1 MKDNGK
7 MNKKA
12 TKAQSAMEY
21 LMTYGW
27 AILIIAVVLAALDL
41 LGVFNGS
48 AFVGTACLATP
59 GYTCSNPVLTTTG
72 MLNFTFEQSTG
83 QTLTNVYFAC
93 AATPNSIGLPTALSG
108 GTPIA
113 PVNSLLIST
122 FASGATEQVSI
133 PNCYTATGAALT
145 STPIGTPFGG
155 TIWMYASNGNY
166 IAQIAKIT
174 VKAS

>member
-48 AFVGTACLATP
+48 AFIGTACLATP
-59 GYTCSNPVLTTTG
+59 GYTCSNPVLATNG
-72 MLNFTFEQSTG
+72 NLLFNFEQSTG
-83 QTLTNVYFAC
+83 QTLTNVQFAC
-93 AATPNSIGLPTALSG
+93 AATPNSLGLPTVASG
-108 GTPIA
+108 
-113 PVNSLLIST
+113 PVNTSALIST
-122 FASGATEQVSI
+122 FASGATESVLI
-133 PNCYTATGAALT
+133 PNCYSATGAAIT
-145 STPIGTPFGG
+145 SAPIGTPFGG
-155 TIWMYASNGNY
+155 TIWMYANNGNY
-166 IAQIAKIT
+166 ISQIAKIT

>member
-59 GYTCSNPVLTTTG
+59 GYTCSNPVLATNG

-93 AATPNSIGLPTALSG
+93 AATPNSIGLPTVSPN
-108 GTPIA
+108 TYP
-113 PVNSLLIST
+113 NTSSTIST

>member
-59 GYTCSNPVLTTTG
+59 GYTCSNPVLATNG
-72 MLNFTFEQSTG
+72 MLNFSFEQSTG
-83 QTLTNVYFAC
+83 QTLTNVQFAC
-93 AATPNSIGLPTALSG
+93 AATPNSIGLPTVSG
-108 GTPIA
+108 GGSP
-113 PVNSLLIST
+113 NMSSLIPT
-122 FASGATEQVSI
+122 FASGATEPVSI